1 MMGGAPTVSPWGTV
15 EHCALLCPGVYEVS
29 TASHGG
35 IMVRLDAAEQF
46 LTAEARAVGFRE
58 GGYLHFEEDCDA
70 PVALRELLD
79 RGLISPRTDRYFPPG
94 AYEACIDRS
103 LQRWHP
109 DYWQARQ
116 ARRSAERPKDRGNE
130 R

>member
-1 MMGGAPTVSPWGTV
+1 MMYREPSDSPWGVVVRCDT
-15 EHCALLCPGVYEVS
+15 LCTGVYRVS

-116 ARRSAERPKDRGNE
+116 AHRSAERPKDRGTE